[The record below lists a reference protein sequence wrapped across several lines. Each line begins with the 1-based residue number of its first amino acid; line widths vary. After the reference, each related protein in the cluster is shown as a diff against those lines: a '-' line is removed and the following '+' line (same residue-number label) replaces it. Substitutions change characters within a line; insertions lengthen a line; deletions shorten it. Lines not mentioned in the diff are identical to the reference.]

1 MDGQTKDLLRILAP
15 NPSPLTGPG
24 TTTFLLGQ
32 EEVAVIDPGPDD
44 AGHLA
49 AIRQAARGRISHI
62 IVTHAHLDQALAWIA
77 AADVEHAVLTN
88 LHIDMDY
95 QALSALVPKNVEV
108 GFDGWSRVIG

>member
-32 EEVAVIDPGPDD
+32 EETAVIDPGPDD

-62 IVTHAHLDQALAWIA
+62 IVTHAHLDHSAGARRLRRGRQLH
-77 AADVEHAVLTN
+77 ADRNDGEGWPRHERLGRAVL
-88 LHIDMDY
+88 
-95 QALSALVPKNVEV
+95 
-108 GFDGWSRVIG
+108 